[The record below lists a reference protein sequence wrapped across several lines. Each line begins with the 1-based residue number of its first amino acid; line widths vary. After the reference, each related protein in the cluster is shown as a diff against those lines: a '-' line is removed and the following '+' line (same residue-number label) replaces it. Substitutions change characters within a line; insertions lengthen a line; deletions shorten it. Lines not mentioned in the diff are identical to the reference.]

1 MLDRL
6 YSRFDALADKYSV
19 YKIETIGDGEPENR
33 IRQLYQISVHMQSVT
48 DLYFLCIHE
57 KLHDPAYLA
66 VTNLTAQQDNT
77 HAADLARFAIEAIA
91 VCAPTQI

>member
-1 MLDRL
+1 
-6 YSRFDALADKYSV
+6 
-19 YKIETIGDGEPENR
+19 
-33 IRQLYQISVHMQSVT
+33 MQSVT